1 MISIAYAQSAGGQ
14 QGSPMTSLIMM
25 VAIFAIFYFLMIRPQ
40 QKKQKELKNLI
51 SNLQKGDEVMTAG
64 GILGRINNLDEHYIE
79 LNISNNVNIKMQRNS
94 VVNVLPKGTVKAIE
108 S

>member
-1 MISIAYAQSAGGQ
+1 MISVAYAQSAGAQ
-14 QGSPMTSLIMM
+14 QGSPMTSLLMM
-25 VAIFAIFYFLMIRPQ
+25 GAIFAIFYFLMIRPQ

-51 SNLQKGDEVMTAG
+51 NNLQKGDEVMTAG
-64 GILGRINNLDEHYIE
+64 GILGRITNLDDHYAE
-79 LNISNNVNIKMQRNS
+79 LSIANNVNIKMQRNS

>member
-1 MISIAYAQSAGGQ
+1 MISVAYAQSAGAQ
-14 QGSPMTSLIMM
+14 QGSPITSLIMM

-51 SNLQKGDEVMTAG
+51 NSLQKGDEVMTAG
-64 GILGRINNLDEHYIE
+64 GMLGRITNLDEHYIE
-79 LNISNNVNIKMQRNS
+79 LNIANNVNIKMQRGS